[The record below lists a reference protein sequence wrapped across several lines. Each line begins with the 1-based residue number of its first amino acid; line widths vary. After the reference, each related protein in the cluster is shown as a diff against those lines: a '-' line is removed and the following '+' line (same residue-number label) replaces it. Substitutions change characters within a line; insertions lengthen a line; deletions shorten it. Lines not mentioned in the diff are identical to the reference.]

1 MDQPL
6 HREHRLQLD
15 PAVFGCHTVR
25 RPDGDVII
33 CVHGEIDSFTAPT
46 LEACLDQQFTAP
58 SRAGGVE
65 IALAHTTFVGAR
77 AISTLLAAVHAARL
91 QATAFRITGC
101 SPQLLR
107 VIDIVG
113 LSEVLAASLE
123 RPPHSGLGDCPFPPA
138 TADSVGCSRR

>member
-6 HREHRLQLD
+6 HREHGLQLD

-25 RPDGDVII
+25 LPGGDVII
-33 CVHGEIDSFTAPT
+33 CVHGEIDCFTAPT
-46 LEACLDQQFTAP
+46 LQACLEQQFAAP

-65 IALAHTTFVGAR
+65 VALAHTTFVGAR
-77 AISTLLAAVHAARL
+77 GISTLLAAVHTARL

-113 LSEVLAASLE
+113 LSDVLAASLE
-123 RPPHSGLGDCPFPPA
+123 RPRHSGLGDCPFPPA
-138 TADSVGCSRR
+138 TADSVSCSRR